1 MALRTEPTNFR
12 RALVLL
18 GLCALAGCSTAPPP
32 AQRLAHHRREIDP
45 RYGVA
50 PSPRV
55 VADGEPVPRGG
66 GSYMVGKPYQ
76 IAGKTYYPSERPYS
90 SIGLASWYGSDF
102 HGRKTA
108 NGEVFDRES
117 ISAAHPTMPLPSY
130 ARITNLRN
138 HRSMIVR
145 VNDRGPY
152 HGGRVM
158 DVSQRVAEALDFHRI
173 GTARVKVDYVGH
185 ASLAGSDDEKL
196 LATLRDDGRPAN
208 LPGVAPVMVASR
220 PEPVRTAMLETAAP
234 RAERTASHR
243 EEPEEAAA
251 APAAPAPVS
260 ARAIAMAKSAP
271 LPPSRPFD
279 LGSSRGRTRTALD

>member
-1 MALRTEPTNFR
+1 MVLRSGLPTLRRFLALI
-12 RALVLL
+12 
-18 GLCALAGCSTAPPP
+18 GLCALAGCSSAPPP
-32 AQRLAHHRREIDP
+32 VQRLAHHRGQVDP

-76 IAGKTYYPSERPYS
+76 IAGKTYFPSERPYS

-102 HGRKTA
+102 HGRRTA
-108 NGEVFDRES
+108 NGEVFDLES

-130 ARITNLRN
+130 ARVTNLRN

-158 DVSQRVAEALDFHRI
+158 DVSQRVAEALDFHRV
-173 GTARVKVDYVGH
+173 GTARVKVDYVGR
-185 ASLAGSDDEKL
+185 AALEGSDDEKL
-196 LATLRDDGRPAN
+196 LATLRDDAPAM
-208 LPGVAPVMVASR
+208 LPGVSPILVASR
-220 PEPVRTAMLETAAP
+220 PEPVRTAMLEAP
-234 RAERTASHR
+234 PPRMERASASR
-243 EEPEEAAA
+243 RDEPEEAVAA
-251 APAAPAPVS
+251 ASVPVS
-260 ARAIAMAKSAP
+260 AKALAMARSAP

-279 LGSSRGRTRTALD
+279 LGASSHGRTKQAAN